1 MVSEPAM
8 TIAHMIGNGLEKFFV
23 SWWLGV
29 RKNVEYHARFTHYPH
44 NGGGKVQVIM
54 DHLTAR

>member
-8 TIAHMIGNGLEKFFV
+8 KLTRLIHDDLEKSFV

-29 RKNVEYHARFTHYPH
+29 RKNVEHHVGFTHYPAH
-44 NGGGKVQVIM
+44 NS
-54 DHLTAR
+54 H